1 MENIEKNNLEVSE
14 SVRTSLDT
22 MVYWSKFLAIVGYIG
37 IGLILL
43 VVVAII
49 STSTDIKSFGTYEP
63 GIIAVIY
70 LVMAVIYY
78 FPVNYLYKFATNTR
92 HALTSDSQTSL
103 NFGLSNLASS
113 FKCMGVLTLVI
124 LSLYA
129 LIFLFAIVGGMGS
142 MLF

>member
-1 MENIEKNNLEVSE
+1 MENIEQNNLEVSE
-14 SVRTSLDT
+14 SVRASLDT

-43 VVVAII
+43 AVVAII
-49 STSTDIKSFGTYEP
+49 FTSVSFGSYGSERM
-63 GIIAVIY
+63 IAVIY

-78 FPVNYLYKFATNTR
+78 FPVNYLYKFATITR

-103 NFGLSNLASS
+103 EFGLSNLASS
-113 FKCMGVLTLVI
+113 FKFMGVLTLVI